1 MADSPAPE
9 TDSAASQS
17 EESSPSRPS
26 RPAVSGELGLM
37 FAPIIGSF
45 KDFFRPD
52 HPQHQQRLI
61 GTWVAAGLLVVG
73 IGWGLYQGTSAQAN
87 EVTWANWIGVPTEVN
102 KAMIRSLD
110 EGDVLTGVSDL
121 REKVYTNFLN
131 KNEDAD
137 PEVRSWARLLRAETR
152 LRLSLQR
159 GYRSDRSANR
169 RKGAQRILSTSIAD
183 ITKAKDDFK
192 SVRDNSPEGSE
203 LRQRALFGLA
213 VVAEATCEGTP
224 ESIDKAVAAYRKLEA
239 TDGPYK
245 ELARNRRESL
255 QHPDAAEFYKW
266 FFLVSET
273 PTPLATSP
281 LGAAGTGTAGDPFP
295 PGLLESLTGGNPGA
309 PDPKSQPDTKDKDI
323 RKIPDSL
330 PLPGKKPAEKKPA
343 EKKPAAKKPAEKKP
357 AEKKPAAKKPAAK
370 KPAAKKPA
378 AKKPAAKKK
387 PATKKKLGE

>member
-17 EESSPSRPS
+17 EESRSSRVS
-26 RPAVSGELGLM
+26 RPAASGELGLM
-37 FAPIIGSF
+37 FAPIIGVI

-87 EVTWANWIGVPTEVN
+87 EVTWGNWIGVPTEVN

-110 EGDVLTGVSDL
+110 DGDVLTGVSDL
-121 REKVYTNFLN
+121 REQVYTNFLN

-192 SVRDNSPEGSE
+192 SVRDNSSEGSE

-213 VVAEATCEGTP
+213 VVAEATCEGTK

-245 ELARNRRESL
+245 ELARSRRESL

-273 PTPLATSP
+273 PAPLATSP
-281 LGAAGTGTAGDPFP
+281 LGAAGTGIGTGGDPFP

-323 RKIPDSL
+323 RKIPDSV
-330 PLPGKKPAEKKPA
+330 PLPGKKPSEKKPA
-343 EKKPAAKKPAEKKP
+343 TKKKPAE
-357 AEKKPAAKKPAAK
+357 
-370 KPAAKKPA
+370 KKPA

>member
-17 EESSPSRPS
+17 EESSSSRVS
-26 RPAVSGELGLM
+26 RPAASGELGLM
-37 FAPIIGSF
+37 FAPIIGVF

-73 IGWGLYQGTSAQAN
+73 IGWGLYQGTSTQAN
-87 EVTWANWIGVPTEVN
+87 EVTWGNWIGVPTEVN

-110 EGDVLTGVSDL
+110 DGDVLTGVSDL
-121 REKVYTNFLN
+121 REQVYTNFLN

-192 SVRDNSPEGSE
+192 SVRSNSSEGSE

-213 VVAEATCEGTP
+213 VVAEATCEGTK

-245 ELARNRRESL
+245 ELARSRRESL

-273 PTPLATSP
+273 PAPLATSP
-281 LGAAGTGTAGDPFP
+281 LGAAGTGIGTGGDPFP

-309 PDPKSQPDTKDKDI
+309 PDPKSQPDTKDKDKDKDI
-323 RKIPDSL
+323 RKIPDSV
-330 PLPGKKPAEKKPA
+330 PLPGKKPSEKKPATKKKPA
-343 EKKPAAKKPAEKKP
+343 EKKPAAKKKS
-357 AEKKPAAKKPAAK
+357 AAKKN
-370 KPAAKKPA
+370 
-378 AKKPAAKKK
+378 PAAKKK